1 MELNGVIRDILAE
14 HGNLAIEVSMIGD
27 DDDLYRAGL
36 SSHATVS
43 VMLAL
48 EERLGLEFTDDM
60 LQRQTFASVR
70 SIRTALGAATLAEQH
85 G

>member
-1 MELNGVIRDILAE
+1 VELNGVVRDVLAD
-14 HGNLAIEVSMIGD
+14 HGNLAVEVSDLAD

-48 EERLGLEFTDDM
+48 EERLGLEFTDEM

-70 SIRTALGAATLAEQH
+70 AIRAALDAATPTEQR